1 MSHLCIKFCSLD
13 MVFWVEVL
21 TICNPT
27 IDKYTNKQHLTP
39 LPLSLPF
46 LFWPDLS
53 AGWCWRCLHRCLT
66 TFKSTSTSWRLC
78 REPHKRCKYLW
89 TSSYIFQW
97 NVFCLHV
104 IKHAHYCD
112 SKRCHLFVSD
122 VRKERPPLDAIRKQ
136 QQLYYYIRMARL
148 TLTKNFK

>member
-1 MSHLCIKFCSLD
+1 MYQYALNCLSKYLKVYWFEKNVSPVHEILLTWHGFLSGLI
-13 MVFWVEVL
+13 WQVL
-21 TICNPT
+21 TICNLT

-53 AGWCWRCLHRCLT
+53 AGWCWSCLHRCLT
-66 TFKSTSTSWRLC
+66 TFKSTSTTWRLC

-122 VRKERPPLDAIRKQ
+122 VRKERVVG
-136 QQLYYYIRMARL
+136 
-148 TLTKNFK
+148 